1 MTSCLPIQYSEMK
14 QPAVLCRRNCFSG
27 VTSPLCV
34 SLSGLRLSR
43 GFVSLPEVRGYS
55 VKMDVG
61 ARTDMGRVRDN
72 NEDAYRIE
80 PSLGLY
86 VISDG
91 MGGEAHGELA
101 SNLAVETI
109 VEHCQASLSDPSAPS
124 LGETRPDLSPRT
136 NRLAGAVYL
145 ANQRI
150 YDSGERNLEQRG
162 MGATVVAA
170 WIEGQ
175 DLSLA
180 HVGDSRAYLLR
191 AGALEQITADH
202 SLVAEQ
208 VRQGLI
214 TPQQAESSELQN
226 VLTRAL
232 GPHSEIGIDADE
244 HVLLPGDTLLMCTD
258 GVSRMVTDEEIASTL
273 MTSMSAQQSADRL
286 IELANENGGVDNST
300 AIVIR
305 MIPEPDGLL
314 DKFKRW
320 RQGDG
325 AATAG
330 DAI

>member
-1 MTSCLPIQYSEMK
+1 
-14 QPAVLCRRNCFSG
+14 
-27 VTSPLCV
+27 VTI
-34 SLSGLRLSR
+34 
-43 GFVSLPEVRGYS
+43 
-55 VKMDVG
+55 DVG
-61 ARTDMGRVRDN
+61 ARTDVGRVRDN

-109 VEHCQASLSDPSAPS
+109 IEHCKTFLEDPADTNY
-124 LGETRPDLSPRT
+124 GEAHPELAPRT
-136 NRLAGAVYL
+136 NRLASAVFL
-145 ANQRI
+145 ANRRI
-150 YDSGERNLEQRG
+150 YEAGERNLEQRG

-170 WIEGQ
+170 WMDDQ
-175 DLSLA
+175 RLSLS

-191 AGALEQITADH
+191 ATALEQLTADH

-214 TPQQAESSELQN
+214 TPQQAESSDLQN

-232 GPHSEIGIDADE
+232 GPHEVIGIDAGE
-244 HVLLPGDTLLMCTD
+244 HQLMPGDTILLCTD

-273 MTSMSAQQSADRL
+273 MTSVSAQEAADRL

-300 AIVIR
+300 AIVVR
-305 MIPEPDGLL
+305 LVPEPGGLL

-325 AATAG
+325 KPSSGNAG
-330 DAI
+330 

>member
-1 MTSCLPIQYSEMK
+1 MK
-14 QPAVLCRRNCFSG
+14 I
-27 VTSPLCV
+27 
-34 SLSGLRLSR
+34 
-43 GFVSLPEVRGYS
+43 
-55 VKMDVG
+55 DVG
-61 ARTDMGRVRDN
+61 TRTDVGRVRDN

-101 SNLAVETI
+101 SNLAVDTI
-109 VEHCQASLSDPSAPS
+109 IEHCKASLDDPAATSYGDP
-124 LGETRPDLSPRT
+124 RPELSSRT

-145 ANQRI
+145 ANRRI
-150 YDSGERNLEQRG
+150 YDAGERNLEQRG

-170 WIEGQ
+170 WME
-175 DLSLA
+175 DMRLSLA
-180 HVGDSRAYLLR
+180 HVGDSRAYLFR
-191 AGALEQITADH
+191 TGALEQLTADH

-232 GPHSEIGIDADE
+232 GPHDEIGIDADE
-244 HVLLPGDTLLMCTD
+244 HMLIPGDTILLCTD
-258 GVSRMVTDEEIASTL
+258 GVSRMVTDEEIGSTL
-273 MTSMSAQQSADRL
+273 MISTSAQQAADRL

-305 MIPEPDGLL
+305 MIPEPDGLF

-320 RQGDG
+320 RQGEG
-325 AATAG
+325 NTPTG
-330 DAI
+330 NPS